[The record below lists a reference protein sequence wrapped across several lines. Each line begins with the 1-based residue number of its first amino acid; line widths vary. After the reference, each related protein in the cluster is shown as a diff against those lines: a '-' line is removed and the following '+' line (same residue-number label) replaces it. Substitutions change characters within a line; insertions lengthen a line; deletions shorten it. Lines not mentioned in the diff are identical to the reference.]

1 MFDIGFWELMVIA
14 VVALLVIGPQ
24 RLPAVAR
31 TVGLWVGRG
40 KRLVNSVKS
49 DIEQEM
55 RAEELKRIL
64 KEQQAKNP
72 LHEVIEET
80 RSDLEAIEKGTAEA
94 VRGAKS
100 SDKKND
106 GDRSAV

>member
-1 MFDIGFWELMVIA
+1 MFDVGFWELMVIA

-49 DIEQEM
+49 DIEQEI

-80 RSDLEAIEKGTAEA
+80 RSDFKAIENGATEA
-94 VRGAKS
+94 VRNAEPSERGGNGGA
-100 SDKKND
+100 
-106 GDRSAV
+106 A

>member
-31 TVGLWVGRG
+31 MVGLWVGRG

-49 DIEQEM
+49 DLEQEM

-80 RSDLEAIEKGTAEA
+80 RSDFEAIEKDTTEA
-94 VRGAKS
+94 VRGSKDAHS
-100 SDKKND
+100 R
-106 GDRSAV
+106 GDRSAG

>member
-14 VVALLVIGPQ
+14 VVGLLVIGPQ

-40 KRLVNSVKS
+40 KRLINSVKS
-49 DIEQEM
+49 DLEQEM

-80 RSDLEAIEKGTAEA
+80 RSDFEAIEKDTTEA
-94 VRGAKS
+94 VRSAKA
-100 SDKKND
+100 SDK
-106 GDRSAV
+106 GEDRSAS

>member
-14 VVALLVIGPQ
+14 VVGLLVIGPQ

-31 TVGLWVGRG
+31 TIGLWVGRG
-40 KRLVNSVKS
+40 KRLVNSVKA
-49 DIEQEM
+49 DVEQEI

-72 LHEVIEET
+72 LHEVIENT
-80 RSDLEAIEKGTAEA
+80 RSGLESIEKETGDA
-94 VRGAKS
+94 VS
-100 SDKKND
+100 SSVVQDKH
-106 GDRSAV
+106 GDSSRTG

>member
-14 VVALLVIGPQ
+14 VVGLLVIGPQ

-40 KRLVNSVKS
+40 KRLVNSVKT
-49 DIEQEM
+49 DIEQEI

-64 KEQQAKNP
+64 KEQQSKNP

-80 RSDLEAIEKGTAEA
+80 RSGLESIEKGADEA
-94 VRGAKS
+94 VRGAS
-100 SDKKND
+100 SRDKN
-106 GDRSAV
+106 GGSSTG

>member
-14 VVALLVIGPQ
+14 VVGLLVIGPQ

-40 KRLVNSVKS
+40 KRLVNSVKA
-49 DIEQEM
+49 DIEQEI

-64 KEQQAKNP
+64 KEQQTKNP

-80 RSDLEAIEKGTAEA
+80 RSGLESIEKGTAEA
-94 VRGAKS
+94 VRS
-100 SDKKND
+100 SVDQD
-106 GDRSAV
+106 TRGDSNRTG

>member
-1 MFDIGFWELMVIA
+1 MFDVGFWELMLIG

-40 KRLVNSVKS
+40 KRMISSVKA
-49 DIEQEM
+49 DIDQEI

-64 KEQQAKNP
+64 KEQQAKSP
-72 LHEVIEET
+72 LHEIVEDTTENLRT
-80 RSDLEAIEKGTAEA
+80 IEKDAAEA
-94 VRGAKS
+94 LKDTGQNAP
-100 SDKKND
+100 DGKK
-106 GDRSAV
+106 DRA

>member
-1 MFDIGFWELMVIA
+1 MFDVGFWELMVIA

-40 KRLVNSVKS
+40 KRLISSVKS

-80 RSDLEAIEKGTAEA
+80 RSDFEAIGKDTTEA
-94 VRGAKS
+94 VRGAKGTDS
-100 SDKKND
+100 P
-106 GDRSAV
+106 GDRSAG